1 MPRLKSYADVPLSMA
16 HLCEIDTPP
25 LELIEAAAKAG
36 LASVGLRVAQASPG
50 GVEYPLRSDAERA
63 EVRRRIAATGTSV
76 LYFEL
81 ISISERTR
89 AADHRPL
96 LETGA
101 AIGAKRLCVAGDSPD
116 LSLVT
121 EKFAEICDLAR
132 PYGIEVDFEFM
143 PFRAVRTVAE
153 ATRIV
158 TGANRQNGHVLV
170 DALHVFRSKS
180 PIADVAK
187 LGSKLTGSF
196 QICDATAEPPADLVA
211 EARTNRLIPGEGGLD
226 IWALIDAMP
235 AETPIGVEVPLALQ
249 YPQLSPG
256 ERLALLVNRTRSYL
270 EQGSTR

>member
-36 LASVGLRVAQASPG
+36 LASVGLRVAQASAG
-50 GVEYPLRSDAERA
+50 GIEYPLRGEAERA
-63 EVRRRIAATGTSV
+63 AVRRRIAATGTSV
-76 LYFEL
+76 LYVEL

-89 AADHRPL
+89 AADHEPL

-101 AIGAKRLCVAGDSPD
+101 AIGARRLCVAGDSTNFPI
-116 LSLVT
+116 VT
-121 EKFAEICDLAR
+121 EKFADICDLAKS
-132 PYGIEVDFEFM
+132 YGIEVDFEFM

-153 ATRIV
+153 AAGIV
-158 TGANRQNGHVLV
+158 KGADRPNGHVLV

-180 PIADVAK
+180 LLADVTK
-187 LGSKLTGSF
+187 LGPKLTGSF
-196 QICDATAEPPADLVA
+196 QICDAPAEPPADLVA

-235 AETPIGVEVPLALQ
+235 AKTPIGVEVPLALQ
-249 YPQLSPG
+249 YPQLSPA